1 MRRQAGATV
10 TELQE
15 EETLRHEVFTSGG
28 GGLQG
33 EGGGGGQTL

>member
-1 MRRQAGATV
+1 MRRQAGAAV
-10 TELQE
+10 MGLQE
-15 EETLRHEVFTSGG
+15 EETLRHEVFTGG